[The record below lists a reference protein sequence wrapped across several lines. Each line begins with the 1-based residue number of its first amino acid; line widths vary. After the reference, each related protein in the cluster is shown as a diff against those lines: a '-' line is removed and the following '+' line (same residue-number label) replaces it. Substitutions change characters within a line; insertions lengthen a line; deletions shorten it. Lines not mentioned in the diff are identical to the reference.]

1 MRSSG
6 CDQPTFSAI
15 ICLMF
20 EHGPLTGMRVL
31 DLSRIL
37 AGPFCAQILGD
48 FGAEVIKVERPAV
61 GDDTRYWGPPFLE
74 DGTAAYYTCA
84 NRNKRSIT
92 INLKHKQGQE
102 IVRRLAAQ
110 SDVVLEN
117 YKTGELVSLGL
128 GYEALSQLHPGLIYC
143 SITGFGQTG
152 PRSHQAGYDFLLQ
165 AMGGLMSIT
174 GTDEPCKVG
183 VAVVDLFTGLW
194 AAVAI
199 LGALHVRQQTG
210 LGQYIDLALYD
221 CQLSMLANVAANW
234 FVSGHRPMR
243 YANAHPN
250 IVPYQTFHA
259 ADGQFALAVGNDQQ
273 FKMLCQMLDSQL
285 YLDERF
291 ATNAGRVAHRQACV
305 EALDRLFRQ
314 RTRAEILALCESKAI
329 PAGPINSVDEAFQDP
344 QAVAR
349 GMQVVVEGIQT
360 IGNPSRFGRTPVS
373 YRTAPPQL
381 GADTVS
387 VLKQLG
393 YTTEQIDALK
403 LEQVI

>member
-1 MRSSG
+1 MLQRVRS
-6 CDQPTFSAI
+6 T
-15 ICLMF
+15 CLLCYYLLMLK
-20 EHGPLTGMRVL
+20 HGPLTGMRVL

-37 AGPFCAQILGD
+37 AGPFCTQILGD

-61 GDDTRYWGPPFLE
+61 GDDTRHWGPPFLE

-92 INLKHKQGQE
+92 VNLKQEQGRE
-102 IVRRLAAQ
+102 IVRRLASQ

-117 YKTGELVSLGL
+117 YKTGELASLGL
-128 GYEALSQLHPGLIYC
+128 GYEQLSKLHSGLIYC

-152 PRSHQAGYDFLLQ
+152 PRSQQAGYDFLLQ

-183 VAVVDLFTGLW
+183 VAVTDLFTGLW

-199 LGALHVRQQTG
+199 LGAIHARERTG
-210 LGQYIDLALYD
+210 VGQYIDLALYD

-234 FVSGHRPMR
+234 FVSGKRPER

-250 IVPYQTFHA
+250 IVPYQTFRA

-273 FKMLCQMLDSQL
+273 FKTLCQLLDSHL

-291 ATNAGRVAHRQACV
+291 ATNAARVAHRKECV
-305 EALDRLFRQ
+305 EELDKLFRN
-314 RTRAEILALCESKAI
+314 RSRAEILALCDSRAI

-344 QAVAR
+344 QALAR
-349 GMQVVVEGIQT
+349 GMQVEVDGVQT
-360 IGNPSRFGRTPVS
+360 IGNPSNFSSTPVS
-373 YRTAPPQL
+373 YRMAPPRL

-387 VLKQLG
+387 VLEQLG
-393 YTTEQIDALK
+393 YSLEQIEALK
-403 LEQVI
+403 AEQVI